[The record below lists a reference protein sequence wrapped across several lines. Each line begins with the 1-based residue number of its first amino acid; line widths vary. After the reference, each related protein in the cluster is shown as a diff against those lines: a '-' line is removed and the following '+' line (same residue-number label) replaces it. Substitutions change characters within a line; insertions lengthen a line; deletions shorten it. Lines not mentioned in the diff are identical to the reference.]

1 MASTADIQVS
11 ANRGRTT
18 QELHREALSVREKT
32 RKKGDREGKKR
43 EEEGEGTR
51 GSVSNQTSQL

>member
-18 QELHREALSVREKT
+18 QELHREALS
-32 RKKGDREGKKR
+32 DRERGRQGGR
-43 EEEGEGTR
+43 EAGRGRGEGTR
-51 GSVSNQTSQL
+51 GSVSNQTSQLW